1 MDFNTLLLRL
11 GISPNNFINKDN
23 EPIPISNGFL
33 YDVEQSKEERKCPYC
48 SSNNTRITGYYFTE
62 TSCSESQNFTDIL
75 RIKRIRFR
83 CKKCGKTFSPPI
95 KGIEKYSTIS
105 KQVEQFITSDFFRTL
120 TFAQIADKYDLT
132 KQRIIQMFDNK
143 IKFVPRRNMP
153 RVLCIDEIKFSE
165 DIDQNYCC
173 VLYDFE
179 RKEIVD
185 IIRNRKM
192 AYLRE
197 YFSSIP
203 LNERLNT
210 KVFISD
216 MYDAYS
222 TVCSNYF
229 PNAIH
234 IIDRFH
240 VVTQLTR
247 AVNNLRVITMNSIK
261 DSKDDEPNYNFM
273 KSNWKLFLCRQED
286 IPDKRYTY
294 MRTGEVFHFDEL
306 LFSSIKL
313 NDKFWTGYLTLQDL
327 FHYSYY
333 SSYDEALTFVEFMS
347 QRLRNSNSD
356 LLKKVG
362 DTFHKWR
369 YEIANAFTKD
379 AKQNKY
385 TNAIAECIN
394 NQLKTIIKSAYGYHN
409 FERFRKRAMIMITYS
424 KKDT

>member
-11 GISPNNFINKDN
+11 GISQENFVNKAN
-23 EPIPISNGFL
+23 EPIPINNGFI
-33 YDVEQSKEERKCPYC
+33 YDVEQSKDKKNCPYC
-48 SSNNTRITGYYFTE
+48 HSHKIRITGYYYTE
-62 TSCSESQNFTDIL
+62 TNCSESQNLIDIL

-83 CKKCGKTFSPPI
+83 CKECGKTFSPPI
-95 KGIEKYSTIS
+95 TGIKRYATVS
-105 KQVEQFITSDFFRTL
+105 KQVEQFIINDFTRPL
-120 TFAQIADKYDLT
+120 TFSEIADKYGLT
-132 KQRIIQMFDNK
+132 KQRIIQIFDTN
-143 IKFVPRRNMP
+143 IKFVPRRKMP

-165 DIDQNYCC
+165 ELDQNYCC
-173 VLYDFE
+173 ILYDFE
-179 RKEIVD
+179 KKEIVD

-197 YFSSIP
+197 YFSSVP
-203 LNERLNT
+203 LKERQNT

-222 TVCSNYF
+222 TICNQFF

-234 IIDRFH
+234 IVDKFH
-240 VVTQLTR
+240 VITQLTR
-247 AVNNLRVITMNSIK
+247 AVNNLRVIAMNSIK
-261 DSKDDEPNYNFM
+261 DSKDEEPYYNFM
-273 KSNWKLFLCRQED
+273 KTNWKLFLCREED
-286 IPDKRYTY
+286 VPDKRYTY

-306 LFSSIKL
+306 LYSSIKL
-313 NDKFWTGYLTLQDL
+313 NDKLWTGYLALQDL
-327 FHYSYY
+327 FHHSYY
-333 SSYDEALTFVEFMS
+333 SSYEETLNFIEFLS
-347 QRLRNSNSD
+347 QKLKNSSSE

-379 AKQNKY
+379 AKENRY
-385 TNAIAECIN
+385 SNAIAECIN

-409 FERFRKRAMIMITYS
+409 FERFRKRAMLIITYS

>member
-11 GISPNNFINKDN
+11 GISPDNFANKDN
-23 EPIPISNGFL
+23 EPIPTNNGYI

-48 SSNNTRITGYYFTE
+48 NSSHTRITGYYYTE
-62 TSCSESQNFTDIL
+62 TNCSESQNIQDIL
-75 RIKRIRFR
+75 RVKRVRFL
-83 CKKCGKTFSPPI
+83 CKECRKTFSPPI
-95 KGIEKYSTIS
+95 KGIERYSTIS
-105 KQVEQFITSDFFRTL
+105 KQVEQFIINDFTKAL
-120 TFAQIADKYDLT
+120 TFSEIADKYSLT
-132 KQRIIQMFDNK
+132 KQRVIQIFDDK
-143 IKFVPRRNMP
+143 IKFVPRRKMP
-153 RVLCIDEIKFSE
+153 TVLCIDEIRFSE
-165 DIDQNYCC
+165 ELDQNYCC

-185 IIRNRKM
+185 IICNRKM
-192 AYLRE
+192 PYLRE

-203 LNERLNT
+203 IKERENT

-216 MYDAYS
+216 MYDGYS
-222 TVCSNYF
+222 TVCRNYF
-229 PNAIH
+229 PKAIH
-234 IIDRFH
+234 IVDKFH

-261 DSKDDEPNYNFM
+261 DNKDDEPYYNFM
-273 KSNWKLFLCRQED
+273 KSNWKLFLCRDED

-294 MRTGEVFHFDEL
+294 MKTGEVFHFDQL
-306 LFSSIKL
+306 VYHSIRL
-313 NDKFWTGYLTLQDL
+313 NEKFWTGYLSLQDL
-327 FHYSYY
+327 FHHSYY
-333 SSYDEALTFVEFMS
+333 SSYEETLKSVEFMS
-347 QRLRNSNSD
+347 QRLKNSSSE

-385 TNAIAECIN
+385 SNAIAECIN

-409 FERFRKRAMIMITYS
+409 FERFRKRAMLIITYA
-424 KKDT
+424 KKGI